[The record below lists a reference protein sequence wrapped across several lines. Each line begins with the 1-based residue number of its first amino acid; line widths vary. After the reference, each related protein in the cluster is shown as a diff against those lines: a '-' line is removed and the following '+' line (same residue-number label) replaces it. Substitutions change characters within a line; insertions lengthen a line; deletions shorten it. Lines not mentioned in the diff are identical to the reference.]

1 MKVVF
6 VSSFFNHHQKSF
18 CDAMYS
24 LLGKDF
30 AYIETTKASEER
42 KKLGWGI
49 SEVPEYVVPYVALCS
64 LKEKCQKLI
73 CDSDV
78 VIFGSAKRELL
89 EERLRAKKT
98 IFFYSE
104 RPLKGKF
111 EWWKYPV
118 RLFTW
123 RKLNPQRKNIF
134 MLCASA
140 YTATDYGKFGLYK
153 KRAYKWGYFPET
165 KTYDDINELLDSKED
180 ASIIWVGRFI
190 SWKHPET
197 AINLAKRLKQDG
209 KKFKLNMIG
218 IGHLEDEMK
227 VLVEKNDLSDC
238 VTLLGS
244 MKPEKVREYMEKSKI
259 FIFTSDKGEGWG
271 AVLNEAMNSACA
283 CVAGSEIG
291 SAPYLIKNGENGY
304 LYKNGDFEDFYFKVA
319 SLLDDEDKRKI
330 FGKKAYTTIRDT
342 WNAEMA
348 AKRFLGLCENIENK
362 KKYNPYNDGPC
373 SEARSIRRTEYEP
386 QQDIKK

>member
-6 VSSFFNHHQKSF
+6 VSSFFNHHQKPF
-18 CDAMYS
+18 CEAMYG
-24 LLGKDF
+24 LLKKDF
-30 AYIETTKASEER
+30 AYIETKEVSEER
-42 KKLGWGI
+42 KNLGWGI
-49 SEVPEYVVPYVALCS
+49 SGIPEYVVPYGEVCS
-64 LKEKCQKLI
+64 LKEKCKKLI
-73 CDSDV
+73 TDADV
-78 VIFGSAKRELL
+78 VIFGSAPRELL
-89 EERLRAKKT
+89 EERFRAKKT

-153 KRAYKWGYFPET
+153 NRAYKWGYFPET
-165 KTYDDINELLDSKED
+165 KTYNDINELLDSKED

-190 SWKHPET
+190 DWKHPET

-218 IGHLEDEMK
+218 IGPMEDEMK
-227 VLVEKNDLSDC
+227 ALVKENDLSDC
-238 VTLLGS
+238 VTFLGS
-244 MKPEKVREYMEKSKI
+244 MTPEKVREYMEKSKV
-259 FIFTSDKGEGWG
+259 FIFTSDRGEGWG

-283 CVAGSEIG
+283 CVASHAIG
-291 SAPYLIKNGENGY
+291 SVPFLINDGVNGLIYQDGNQDD
-304 LYKNGDFEDFYFKVA
+304 LYIKTKK
-319 SLLDDEDKRKI
+319 LLDDEKLCRS
-330 FGKKAYTTIRDT
+330 FGENAYNTLTDE
-342 WNAEMA
+342 WNAEVA
-348 AKRFLGLCENIENK
+348 AKRFMELAEAILCGDK
-362 KKYNPYNDGPC
+362 DSVTFKTGPC
-373 SEARSIRRTEYEP
+373 SKAKVLKDRWY
-386 QQDIKK
+386 KV